1 MCVCIADRSAL
12 TVARLA
18 VLWMAS
24 LLSLS
29 AATVPSADDCPF
41 VIQTWRMEDG
51 LPENRIRSVVQ
62 TQDGYI
68 WVGTFSGLARFDG
81 VSFRL
86 FDTVRTSELS
96 DCAIRT
102 VFQDSRGTL
111 WLGHQN
117 GQLTTY
123 AAGRFT
129 PQPAPATWPN
139 LEVDSFVEDR
149 SGNVWVM
156 NRAGWLAQFK
166 EGHVERLIR
175 PETEHLVNHVH
186 IDTAGQL
193 WRHRDFQAQPLG
205 PDGTPNEVG
214 NQTGVSGR
222 GPMVVCASHTGGIWV
237 ADTGLRRWHQS
248 QWAED
253 RGSLPWLDPGLT
265 ALMETKA
272 GDVWVGTYSKGLYVT
287 TRSGKR
293 YQVDTRS
300 GLSHNT
306 VSCLWE
312 DHEGGVWVGTGGG
325 GLDLL
330 RRKRVRMVGPPDN
343 WQDHPVLCVTTNHT
357 GGLWVGTA
365 GAGVYAYNRGEW
377 RNYDDR
383 HGILRRDAWSVH

>member
-1 MCVCIADRSAL
+1 MQAMCVCIADRSAL

-129 PQPAPATWPN
+129 PQPTPAMWPN

-175 PETEHLVNHVH
+175 PETEHLVNHFH

-193 WRHRDFQAQPLG
+193 WMHRDFQALPVG
-205 PDGTPNEVG
+205 PDGTPSEVG
-214 NQTGVSGR
+214 NQTGVHGR
-222 GPMVVCASHTGGIWV
+222 GPMVVCASRAGGIWV

-248 QWAED
+248 HWAED
-253 RGSLPWLDPGLT
+253 RGSLPWPDPGLT
-265 ALMETKA
+265 ALM
-272 GDVWVGTYSKGLYVT
+272 
-287 TRSGKR
+287 
-293 YQVDTRS
+293 
-300 GLSHNT
+300 
-306 VSCLWE
+306 
-312 DHEGGVWVGTGGG
+312 
-325 GLDLL
+325 
-330 RRKRVRMVGPPDN
+330 
-343 WQDHPVLCVTTNHT
+343 
-357 GGLWVGTA
+357 
-365 GAGVYAYNRGEW
+365 
-377 RNYDDR
+377 
-383 HGILRRDAWSVH
+383 